1 MAIEKLRGTVNHL
14 TTLDKHGAAK
24 CRLDSYTIMIPAAL
38 VRRFREGD
46 DVEVA
51 GNMKNGALHAMAVK
65 NIKQDKISRVDVTGY
80 VMMIAVAGFLWV
92 LCGVLGLRELGTGE
106 ILAESFDDIISFGG
120 FIVVLLAIRHV
131 HLINRASDQLTYPWL

>member
-1 MAIEKLRGTVNHL
+1 MAIEKLSGTVKHL

-24 CRLDSYTIMIPAAL
+24 CRLDSYTIMIPAVLASS
-38 VRRFREGD
+38 VHEGE
-46 DVEVA
+46 VMEVA
-51 GNMKNGALHAMAVK
+51 GTIKNGALHAMAVK
-65 NIKQDKISRVDVTGY
+65 NIKQDKISRVDVTSY

-106 ILAESFDDIISFGG
+106 ILAESFEDIISFGG
-120 FIVVLLAIRHV
+120 FVVVLLAMRHV

>member
-1 MAIEKLRGTVNHL
+1 MAIEKLRGTVSHL
-14 TTLDKHGAAK
+14 TILDKHGAAK

-51 GNMKNGALHAMAVK
+51 GSMKNGALHVMAVK
-65 NIKQDKISRVDVTGY
+65 NIKQDKISRVDVTSY

-106 ILAESFDDIISFGG
+106 VLAESFDDIISFAG

-131 HLINRASDQLTYPWL
+131 HLINRAFDRLTYPWL